1 MSLSYQII
9 NAKVVTPDEILEDA
23 SVSVTDG
30 LISHISQGREATCS
44 TVIDAQG
51 QYLLPGFIDLHCD
64 AVEKGIEPRP
74 RTFFPADIALAE
86 LDKTLASCGVTT
98 MYHSLSFA
106 EQEIGIR
113 SNQMASSVLRKVNE
127 MKNNFRVKTRVHT
140 RFEITD
146 KRAVPILKELI
157 EENQVNLFS
166 FMDHSP
172 GQGQFKTITSFK
184 NYYGCVYKKSDAELD
199 ELIEKKLQARQGT
212 AQQDIDELLNLC
224 REKQIAIASHDD
236 DSAEKIAW
244 LKDQDIGLSEFPV
257 NMETAKAASEQGVQT
272 LLGSPNVF
280 RGASQSKN
288 LNAREAISLGYG
300 DILCSDY
307 APLTLVHAVF
317 IMRSLKLKTLPEAV
331 QMTSLNPA
339 RAVGIDAQTGSI
351 ELGKDADLVLVG
363 NGGDF
368 PRITRTF
375 VKGREVFR
383 SC

>member
-1 MSLSYQII
+1 MTNNTII
-9 NAKVVTPDEILEDA
+9 NARVVLPDTLLEDA
-23 SVSVTDG
+23 TVTIENG
-30 LISHISQGREATCS
+30 LISNISQGEAAANANC
-44 TVIDAQG
+44 IDAMG
-51 QYLLPGFIDLHCD
+51 QYLIPGFIDLHCD

-74 RTFFPADIALAE
+74 QTFFPADVALSE
-86 LDKTLASCGVTT
+86 LDKNLAGCGVTT

-113 SNQMASSVLRKVNE
+113 ANQMASSVLRKINE
-127 MKNNFRVKTRVHT
+127 MQSNFRVKTRVHT

-146 KRAVPILKELI
+146 KKAVPILKELI

-172 GQGQFKTITSFK
+172 GQGQFKTINSFK
-184 NYYGCVYKKSDAELD
+184 NYYGSVYKKSDAELD

-236 DSAEKIAW
+236 DSPEKISW

-288 LNAREAISLGYG
+288 LNAREAIAAGYG

-307 APLTLVHAVF
+307 SPMTLLHAVF
-317 IMRSLKLKTLPEAV
+317 TLVSLGLKTLPEAV
-331 QMTSLNPA
+331 RMTSLNPA
-339 RAVGIDAQTGSI
+339 RAVGIDRQTGSI
-351 ELGKDADLVLVG
+351 EIGKAADLVLVG
-363 NGGDF
+363 NGGHF
-368 PRITRTF
+368 PRIQRTF
-375 VKGREVFR
+375 VNGREVFR
-383 SC
+383 TC

>member
-1 MSLSYQII
+1 MSDSYKII
-9 NAKVVTPDEILEDA
+9 NAKVVTPGEVLEDA
-23 SVSVTDG
+23 SVTVTDG
-30 LISHISQGREATCS
+30 LISHISQGRDATCP
-44 TVIDAQG
+44 TVIDAQK

-64 AVEKGIEPRP
+64 AVERGIEPRP
-74 RTFFPADIALAE
+74 GAFFPTNVALYE
-86 LDKTLASCGVTT
+86 LDKTLASYGVTT

-106 EQEIGIR
+106 ENETGIR
-113 SNQMASSVLRKVNE
+113 SNLMAASVLRKVNE
-127 MKNNFRVKTRVHT
+127 MQNNFRVKTRVHT

-146 KRAVPILKELI
+146 NTAVPVLKQLI
-157 EENQVNLFS
+157 EENQVDLFS

-184 NYYGCVYKKSDAELD
+184 NYFGAVYKKTDAEMNA
-199 ELIEKKLQARQGT
+199 LIAMKLQTRDGE
-212 AQQDIDELLNLC
+212 AQQYINELLTLC
-224 REKQIAIASHDD
+224 HQKQVSVASHDD
-236 DSAEKIAW
+236 DSPEKIDW
-244 LKDQDIGLSEFPV
+244 LKDRGIALSEFPV
-257 NMETAKAASEQGVQT
+257 NLETAQAASAQGVQT

-280 RGASQSKN
+280 RGSSQSKN
-288 LNAREAISLGYG
+288 LNAREAISQGYG

-317 IMRSLKLKTLPEAV
+317 ILRALELKTLPDAV
-331 QMTSLNPA
+331 KMTSLNPA
-339 RAVGIDAQTGSI
+339 RAVGIDSQTGSI
-351 ELGKDADLVLVG
+351 EIGKDADLVLVG